1 MEITSSYGVKLLN
14 TGSILRPTVDIY
26 RKAVAYLVDVAN
38 KEWDNIGPAY
48 KTHK

>member
-14 TGSILRPTVDIY
+14 TGNILRPTVDIY